1 MRKMIEEKKVKFERA
16 AEDLLHQF
24 LLIQRNIEFFF
35 TNDGCDEYNANI
47 GTIYKG
53 SIKESNKKLRF
64 KERFKRQHILAYAYA
79 IKSMG
84 RSI

>member
-1 MRKMIEEKKVKFERA
+1 MIRIMKKEKNKYMSIV
-16 AEDLLHQF
+16 DNLLLQF
-24 LLIQRNIEFFF
+24 LNMKKNIEFFF

-79 IKSMG
+79 VKSMG